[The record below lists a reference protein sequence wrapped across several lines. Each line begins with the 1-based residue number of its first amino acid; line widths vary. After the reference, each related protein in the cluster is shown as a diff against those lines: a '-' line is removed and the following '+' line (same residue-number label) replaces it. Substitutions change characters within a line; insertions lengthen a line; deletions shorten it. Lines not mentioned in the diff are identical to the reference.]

1 MISLNVG
8 TNNSKHFLIAHGT
21 NVLGVLAATHN
32 NSKGIAG
39 VHPNVKVYPIST
51 IREVSHTILAYELII
66 KQKKLYLETGGKK
79 GVNITVINHSS
90 GLDFAFAKD
99 YPIWCG
105 LYDKMGE
112 LGILS
117 VVATSNYQYNVDSLG
132 DMPSTCSSPYTI
144 VVNGTSKKDEFFE
157 SGFGA
162 TNVDLSAPAE
172 KILTT
177 HPMFVKPYFYSV
189 GTSLAAPMVAGA
201 VSFLYSIPC
210 DSFQTLLQQ
219 DPTKAIL
226 AIKEII
232 MLTTDMR
239 STLMS
244 RTVSEGRLNMF
255 KAATQHFRRG
265 LIAVVIWL
273 STKSH
278 TLVTT
283 LWSITFLDLKTNLIY
298 KYMIWME
305 NPY

>member
-1 MISLNVG
+1 ML
-8 TNNSKHFLIAHGT
+8 
-21 NVLGVLAATHN
+21 
-32 NSKGIAG
+32 
-39 VHPNVKVYPIST
+39 
-51 IREVSHTILAYELII
+51 
-66 KQKKLYLETGGKK
+66 
-79 GVNITVINHSS
+79 
-90 GLDFAFAKD
+90 
-99 YPIWCG
+99 
-105 LYDKMGE
+105 
-112 LGILS
+112 
-117 VVATSNYQYNVDSLG
+117 
-132 DMPSTCSSPYTI
+132 
-144 VVNGTSKKDEFFE
+144 
-157 SGFGA
+157 
-162 TNVDLSAPAE
+162 
-172 KILTT
+172 
-177 HPMFVKPYFYSV
+177 
-189 GTSLAAPMVAGA
+189 AGA

-239 STLMS
+239 SNLMS